1 MSEKTLIEIAN
12 DLRIDIVKMIGE
24 AGSGHPG
31 GSLSCAD
38 ILTALYFGGVM
49 EHDPAASDASSGDH
63 FILAKG
69 HAAPAL
75 YASLAHAGYF
85 PREELMTL
93 RKLGTRLQGHPD
105 SNLVPGVEVS
115 TGSLGQGLSI
125 ASGLAAGLRLN
136 DNAHTVFTL
145 LGDGE
150 CQEGQ
155 VWEAAMFAAHQ
166 GLDNLVAIVD
176 RNGLQ
181 IDGRTC
187 DVCDPGDL
195 GAKFAAFGWDVT
207 EVDGH
212 DIEALVETL
221 AAAKA
226 ARTGKP
232 HVVVAATVKGKGV
245 SFMEDQA
252 GWHGKAPNAE
262 QLAQALEELGYDP
275 SAAAGDAPEIS
286 SEAATS
292 EGAAVMSALSEPRS
306 GEFAD
311 TARQSEERLAS
322 AEIGGASPAA
332 APMLQVDST
341 APKKATR
348 AAYGETLVELAEEG
362 VPIVAVDA
370 DLSGSTT
377 TLKFAKANPENER
390 RLFNCGI
397 AEQNMVDVAAGLSLA
412 GNIAFTASF
421 AVFGTGRAYDQIRNT
436 VCYSGLNVK
445 IAPTHA
451 GISVGAD
458 GGSHQMIEDISL
470 MRGLPNMRVLVP
482 ADYASAK
489 AAIRIAAKT
498 PGPVYVR
505 MGRESVPC
513 VYAEDADFE
522 LGRAYM
528 LREGADA
535 TIVAC
540 GLEVKEA
547 LEAAD
552 LLLQQGISVDV
563 IDAFSIKPLD
573 AQTIVASAQKTGAV
587 VTAEEHS
594 VNGGLGSAVAE
605 VLAAELPT
613 PMEFVGVHDR
623 FGKSGAYKELASYF
637 GTDAAS
643 IVEAVKRV
651 IGRKRV

>member
-1 MSEKTLIEIAN
+1 MSAEKLSKIAN
-12 DLRIDIVKMIGE
+12 DLRIDIVRMIGE

-38 ILTALYFGGVM
+38 VLCALYFGGVL
-49 EHDPAASDASSGDH
+49 EYDVENRQAPHDR

-75 YASLAHAGYF
+75 YATLAHAGYF
-85 PREELMTL
+85 PREELMKL
-93 RKLGTRLQGHPD
+93 RKLGAMLQGHPD

-125 ASGLAAGLRLN
+125 ASGLAAGLRLEG
-136 DNAHTVFTL
+136 DGHTVFAL

-166 GLDNLVAIVD
+166 KLDNLVAIVD
-176 RNGLQ
+176 RNCLQ
-181 IDGRTC
+181 IDGNTA

-195 GAKFAAFGWDVT
+195 GAKFAAFGWETV

-212 DIEALVETL
+212 DIAAIITTL
-221 AAAKA
+221 NAAKA

-232 HVVVAATVKGKGV
+232 QAIIAHTVKGKGV
-245 SFMEDQA
+245 SFMENEA

-262 QLAQALEELGYDP
+262 QLEKALVDLGYDSSAAEGSASAPSEAATNVGGAFGEDCLSERSERVPQPLRRSEERSASAGAEADP
-275 SAAAGDAPEIS
+275 SAAPKLQPD
-286 SEAATS
+286 
-292 EGAAVMSALSEPRS
+292 
-306 GEFAD
+306 
-311 TARQSEERLAS
+311 QSL
-322 AEIGGASPAA
+322 
-332 APMLQVDST
+332 
-341 APKKATR
+341 PKKATR
-348 AAYGETLVELAEEG
+348 AAYGITLAELADEG
-362 VPIVAVDA
+362 IPIVAVEA

-377 TLKFAKANPENER
+377 TAKFAAAKPEYAK

-397 AEQNMVDVAAGLSLA
+397 AEQNMTDVAAGLSLA
-412 GNIAFTASF
+412 GNIAFTGSF

-436 VCYSGLNVK
+436 VCYSNLNVK

-451 GISVGAD
+451 GISVGPD
-458 GGSHQMIEDISL
+458 GGSHQMLEDISL

-482 ADYASAK
+482 ADYASAS
-489 AAIRIAAKT
+489 ACVRLAAKT

-513 VYAEDADFE
+513 VYADDIE
-522 LGRAYM
+522 LALGGSFK
-528 LREGADA
+528 LREGSDA

-540 GLEVKEA
+540 GLEVREA
-547 LEAAD
+547 LIAAD
-552 LLLQQGISVDV
+552 LLAEQSIQVEL
-563 IDAFSIKPLD
+563 IDAYSVKPLD
-573 AQTIVASAQKTGAV
+573 AQSIVASVEKTGCV

-594 VNGGLGSAVAE
+594 VLGGLGSAVAE
-605 VLAAELPT
+605 ALAAQRPA
-613 PMEFVGVHDR
+613 PIEFVGMHDK
-623 FGKSGAYKELASYF
+623 FGKSGAYAELSRHF
-637 GTDAAS
+637 KMDAAA
-643 IVEAVKRV
+643 IADAVKRV
-651 IGRKRV
+651 IARK